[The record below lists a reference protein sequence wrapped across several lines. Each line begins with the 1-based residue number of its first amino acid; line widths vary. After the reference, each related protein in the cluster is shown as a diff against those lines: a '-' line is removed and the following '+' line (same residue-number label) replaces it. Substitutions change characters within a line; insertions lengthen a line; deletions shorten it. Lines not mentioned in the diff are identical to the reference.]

1 MQILAATDFSTRSNR
16 ALRQAGLLAQP
27 GNAQLHI
34 VHVVD
39 DDQPDELVRMEE
51 REAERLLNEQTA
63 SMPELRNV
71 QTRLMVVTGDPFDGI
86 LRAAAEVNADLIV
99 MGSHRKQLL
108 DIIVGTTIERVIR
121 KGPFP
126 VLMVNN
132 EAQRK
137 YENVLAPVDMVDASA
152 DALRVA
158 TTTGLIGDN
167 RATLLHAFMPVGK
180 GKMFIGGA
188 DQDSIDSY
196 VASERDEVM
205 NELAAFLAASVDRIG
220 GRWSLRVEEGGP
232 MEVISR
238 VISEIRPDLLVMG
251 TNGRSGL
258 LKVLIGSVTE
268 EASTLTERRYS
279 GSVSCEAMNS
289 ACLFFSAEASFA
301 SGLVAEPC
309 RSNQNHQR
317 YGRCCDDENDH
328 QQLMQY
334 RSGSKSR
341 KINHRRRCDKD
352 CSERRSKRGR
362 VDALIETRESAVV
375 RTIQ

>member
-27 GNAQLHI
+27 GSAQLHI

-39 DDQPDELVRMEE
+39 DDQPDELVRMEK
-51 REAERLLNEQTA
+51 REAERVLSEQMA
-63 SMPELRNV
+63 SMPELRDV
-71 QTRLMVVTGDPFDGI
+71 QAHPLVVTGDPFDGI
-86 LRAAAEVNADLIV
+86 LRAAADVNADLIV

-108 DIIVGTTIERVIR
+108 DIIIGTTIERVIR

-152 DALRVA
+152 DALRAA
-158 TTTGLIGDN
+158 TTTGLIGGN
-167 RATLLHAFMPVGK
+167 RATLLHAFTPVGK
-180 GKMFIGGA
+180 GKMFIGAA
-188 DQDSIDSY
+188 DQASIDSY
-196 VASERDEVM
+196 VANERDEVM
-205 NELAAFLAASVDRIG
+205 HELAAFLAASVDRTD

-238 VISEIRPDLLVMG
+238 AVSELRPDLLVMG

-268 EASTLTERRYS
+268 EALRSLNVDILA
-279 GSVSCEAMNS
+279 VSP
-289 ACLFFSAEASFA
+289 L
-301 SGLVAEPC
+301 
-309 RSNQNHQR
+309 
-317 YGRCCDDENDH
+317 
-328 QQLMQY
+328 
-334 RSGSKSR
+334 
-341 KINHRRRCDKD
+341 
-352 CSERRSKRGR
+352 KR
-362 VDALIETRESAVV
+362 
-375 RTIQ
+375 

>member
-27 GNAQLHI
+27 GNARLHI

-39 DDQPDELVRMEE
+39 DDQPDELVRMEK
-51 REAERLLNEQTA
+51 REAERVLSEQMA
-63 SMPELRNV
+63 SMPELRDV
-71 QTRLMVVTGDPFDGI
+71 QAHPLVVTGDPFDGI
-86 LRAAAEVNADLIV
+86 LRAAADVNADLIV

-108 DIIVGTTIERVIR
+108 DIIIGTTIERVIR
-121 KGPFP
+121 KGSFP

-152 DALRVA
+152 DALRAA

-167 RATLLHAFMPVGK
+167 RATLLHAFTPAGK
-180 GKMFIGGA
+180 GKMFIGAA
-188 DQDSIDSY
+188 DQASIDSY
-196 VASERDEVM
+196 VANERDEVM
-205 NELAAFLAASVDRIG
+205 HELAAFLAASVDRTD

-238 VISEIRPDLLVMG
+238 AISELRPDLLVMG

-268 EASTLTERRYS
+268 EALRSLNVDILA
-279 GSVSCEAMNS
+279 VSP
-289 ACLFFSAEASFA
+289 L
-301 SGLVAEPC
+301 
-309 RSNQNHQR
+309 
-317 YGRCCDDENDH
+317 
-328 QQLMQY
+328 
-334 RSGSKSR
+334 
-341 KINHRRRCDKD
+341 
-352 CSERRSKRGR
+352 KR
-362 VDALIETRESAVV
+362 
-375 RTIQ
+375 